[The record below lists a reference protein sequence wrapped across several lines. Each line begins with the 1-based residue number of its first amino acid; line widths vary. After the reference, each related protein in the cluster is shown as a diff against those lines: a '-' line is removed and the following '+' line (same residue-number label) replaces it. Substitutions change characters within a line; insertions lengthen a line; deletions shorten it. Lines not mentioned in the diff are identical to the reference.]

1 MVGGGGIKASANM
14 WALLSDNDRG
24 HSETSAVEQKLDGG
38 KAKDK
43 RPAAGDRQQA
53 VASGEPES
61 SGVGGG
67 DARHDHNLL
76 MV

>member
-1 MVGGGGIKASANM
+1 MAASRRAPTCG
-14 WALLSDNDRG
+14 LSFSDNDPG
-24 HSETSAVEQKLDGG
+24 HSKTSAVEQKLDGG

-67 DARHDHNLL
+67 DARHDHELNLL